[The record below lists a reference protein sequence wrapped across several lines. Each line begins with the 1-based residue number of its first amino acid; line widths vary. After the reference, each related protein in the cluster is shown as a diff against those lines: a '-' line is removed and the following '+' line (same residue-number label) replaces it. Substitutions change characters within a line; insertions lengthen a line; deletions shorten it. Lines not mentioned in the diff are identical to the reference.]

1 MTAETAAVLPSLM
14 VVLAAAIWAVAVVGA
29 QLECVDAARA
39 GARAAAR
46 GESIEQVR
54 QLVADLAPDGAEV
67 AVLRDARTT
76 RVSVSA
82 QVRPKWG
89 ERLPAVSVGSDAAAI
104 TEPGADEATT

>member
-67 AVLRDARTT
+67 AVLRDAHTT

-89 ERLPAVSVGSDAAAI
+89 ERLPAVSVGSDAAVI
-104 TEPGADEATT
+104 TEPGADEAT